1 MNELSGSLPSQSE
14 IDDESRRVRRL
25 RISVTLALQVIAQGE
40 ISLEEATELASA
52 ARRVALQL
60 FPGRGDVFDL
70 LYRPKF
76 RRLINEIYRL
86 Q

>member
-25 RISVTLALQVIAQGE
+25 RITVTLALQVIAQGGL
-40 ISLEEATELASA
+40 SLEEATELASG

-60 FPGRGDVFDL
+60 FPEKGDVFDL

-76 RRLINEIYRL
+76 RRLINEVYRL

>member
-1 MNELSGSLPSQSE
+1 MNEPSGSLASQSE
-14 IDDESRRVRRL
+14 IDDESRRIRRL
-25 RISVTLALQVIAQGE
+25 RITITLTLQVIAQGE
-40 ISLEEATELASA
+40 ISVEEATELAAA

-60 FPGRGDVFDL
+60 FPGKGDVFDL